1 MTERLGSALVL
12 SGLDGFIERTRARLG
27 AEAEPWLSR
36 VAALVDELT
45 ARWELRPGIPFGGDS
60 IGYTVP
66 ATRSGREAVVLRI
79 SYPDGWF
86 AQETAALAAWGGDG
100 AVELIDHDPRGAQLL
115 DRAIPGTSL
124 SEDDDEDRAMGLAA
138 DVLERL
144 WIPEPGGVDRV
155 EVETEAWATS
165 MMARHHLVGRPF
177 DRELVTEAIRL
188 LRSLA
193 SSQPEHVLL
202 HGDLHLG
209 NVVKAE
215 RQPWLAVD
223 PKPLVGERAFDVTA
237 LIRDKVEEVL
247 AEPDGGKGR
256 VQHRFDL
263 LSERFGLDRERL
275 RDWSFAI
282 VLDYT
287 IWDYEVGDKAFA
299 EQQLAMARLLKDL
312 AI

>member
-1 MTERLGSALVL
+1 MTERLGSALVQ
-12 SGLDGFIERTRARLG
+12 SGLDEFIDRTRARLG
-27 AEAEPWLSR
+27 AEADPWLSKA
-36 VAALVDELT
+36 AALVDELT
-45 ARWELRPGIPFGGDS
+45 ARWELRLGMPFDGGS
-60 IGYTVP
+60 IGFTVP
-66 ATRSGREAVVLRI
+66 ATRSGRDPVVLRI
-79 SYPDGWF
+79 TYPDGWF
-86 AQETAALAAWGGDG
+86 AQETAALAAWGGNG
-100 AVELIDHDPRGAQLL
+100 AVELIDYDPRGAQLL
-115 DRAIPGTSL
+115 ERAIPGTSL
-124 SEDDDEDRAMGLAA
+124 LEDDDEDRAMGHAA

-237 LIRDKVEEVL
+237 LIRDKIDDVL
-247 AEPDGGKGR
+247 AESDGGKGR

-263 LSERFGLDRERL
+263 LSERFDLDGQRL

-282 VLDYT
+282 LLDYT
-287 IWDYEVGDKAFA
+287 IWDYEVGDREFG
-299 EQQLAMARLLKDL
+299 EQQLAIARLIRELD
-312 AI
+312 I